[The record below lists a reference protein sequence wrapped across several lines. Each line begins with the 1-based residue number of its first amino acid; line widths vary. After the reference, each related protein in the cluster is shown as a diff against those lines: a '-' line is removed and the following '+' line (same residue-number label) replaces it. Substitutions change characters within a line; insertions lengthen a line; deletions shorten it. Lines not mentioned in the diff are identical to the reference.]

1 MKIQRS
7 YVMKKSDVFQSP
19 EKMTELKREHSEEPE
34 YMRERE
40 DQEPV
45 CHLSG
50 LTWIPRK
57 VCSSSE
63 RGEAAPLATVGPK
76 VWRLLLSAVGKLWW
90 REGTY
95 VISGKFTGTFSWD
108 FLELRKHIPLTLTL
122 QKRPTSGPALNR
134 SYLAKEFHCLL
145 LWT

>member
-95 VISGKFTGTFSWD
+95 GGFT
-108 FLELRKHIPLTLTL
+108 
-122 QKRPTSGPALNR
+122 A
-134 SYLAKEFHCLL
+134 
-145 LWT
+145 